1 MAADKTEKATPKKK
15 EDARKKGQVAKSM
28 DLNGA
33 VVLMSALLT
42 LSMLGP
48 SMWERVADATRGFLA
63 LVASPSVVERQG
75 IGELMISTGTTIA
88 LAVAPVAL
96 VCLVAGV
103 LASVGQVGLKPMPES
118 LKPDPKRLNPISGA
132 KNLFGSRAVFETFK
146 NIAKVS
152 VVGGIAAMAVFPKL
166 DEFAATVGMPP
177 GELLITLCKTV
188 VAVCQKAAFAYLII
202 AFVDLGYQKYSHEKK
217 LRMDKQEVKDEMKQQ
232 DVSAEIRGA
241 RRRRQMQ
248 SAQARMMDAV
258 PTADVVVMN
267 PTHFAVALKY
277 DASQPAPICVAK
289 GQDVIALRI
298 RDLARESGVTV
309 VEEPPLARALHASV
323 EVGRMIPEE
332 MFQAVAQLLAY
343 VYRVAGAR
351 RAA

>member
-48 SMWERVADATRGFLA
+48 SMWERVAESTRGFLA
-63 LVASPSVVERQG
+63 LIASPSVVERQG
-75 IGELMISTGTTIA
+75 IGELMIATGTTIA
-88 LAVAPVAL
+88 LAIAPVVF
-96 VCLVAGV
+96 VCLIAGV
-103 LASVGQVGLKPMPES
+103 LASVSQVGLKPMPEA

-132 KNLFGSRAVFETFK
+132 KNIFGTRAVFETFK

-166 DEFAATVGMPP
+166 DELAGTVGMPP
-177 GELLITLCKTV
+177 GQLLATLCQTV

-202 AFVDLGYQKYSHEKK
+202 AFADLGYQRWHHGKQ

-248 SAQARMMDAV
+248 AAQARMMDAV

-277 DASQPAPICVAK
+277 DASQLAPVCVAK

-323 EVGRMIPEE
+323 DVGRMIPEE